1 MTSKFAEPAED
12 RDGVPSP
19 EATSPIAPAASL
31 KKRRRRRASAK
42 TIAERKG
49 LVDIGA
55 ILNEPLEV
63 LKNGK
68 PGKMPA
74 LELAIRQQVKK
85 ALTEKSLP
93 AILAVIKVAIDNDLV
108 ASPPEP
114 PHGGIFIVPKFLTD
128 EEQFRIFGN
137 QEDRS
142 MQIIFDILRPY
153 YEQWKEQQVGQP

>member
-1 MTSKFAEPAED
+1 MTSNVAKPAEEN
-12 RDGVPSP
+12 DGVSSP
-19 EATSPIAPAASL
+19 EATSPIAPDAPL
-31 KKRRRRRASAK
+31 KKRRRRPSAK

-108 ASPPEP
+108 ASPPAP
-114 PHGGIFIVPKFLTD
+114 PQGGIFIVPKFLTD
-128 EEQFRIFGN
+128 EEQFRIFGD

-153 YEQWKEQQVGQP
+153 YEQWKEQVGQP

>member
-1 MTSKFAEPAED
+1 MTSKVAEPAED
-12 RDGVPSP
+12 RDGVSSP
-19 EATSPIAPAASL
+19 ETTNPIAPAPF
-31 KKRRRRRASAK
+31 KKRRRRRPSAK

-74 LELAIRQQVKK
+74 LEVAIRQQVKK

-93 AILAVIKVAIDNDLV
+93 AIMAVIKIAIDNKLV
-108 ASPPEP
+108 ASPPAP
-114 PHGGIFIVPKFLTD
+114 PTGGIFIVPKFLTED
-128 EEQFRIFGN
+128 EQRRIFDN
-137 QEDRS
+137 QDDRS
-142 MQIIFDILRPY
+142 MQTIFNILRPY
-153 YEQWKEQQVGQP
+153 YEQWKEHVGQP

>member
-1 MTSKFAEPAED
+1 MTSNVAKPAED
-12 RDGVPSP
+12 HDGVSSP
-19 EATSPIAPAASL
+19 EATSPIAPAAPL
-31 KKRRRRRASAK
+31 KKRRRRRPSAK
-42 TIAERKG
+42 TIAERRG

-108 ASPPEP
+108 ASPPAP
-114 PHGGIFIVPKFLTD
+114 AHGGIFIVPKFLTD
-128 EEQFRIFGN
+128 EEQFRIFGD

-153 YEQWKEQQVGQP
+153 YEQWKEHVGQP